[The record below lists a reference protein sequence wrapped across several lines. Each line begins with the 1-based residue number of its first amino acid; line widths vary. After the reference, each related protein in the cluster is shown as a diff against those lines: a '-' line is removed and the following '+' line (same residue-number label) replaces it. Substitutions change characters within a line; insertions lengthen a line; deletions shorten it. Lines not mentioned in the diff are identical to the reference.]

1 MKLSNTLYAKDL
13 PEWHAW
19 LELNYA
25 SVKEVWLV
33 YYKVHTGQPCIDYED
48 SVEEALCFGWI
59 DSLVQR
65 IDEASYARK
74 FTPRTNT
81 AKWSESNKCRVAKLI
96 REGRM
101 TQAGLAKL
109 GDLPADGIEPP
120 TPEPRPFRLPPEV
133 ETLIRANPVAWGNF
147 NKLPPSQRRLYIG
160 WATSAKKAETVTRRM
175 KEVIEDLEQNK
186 PLGMK

>member
-81 AKWSESNKCRVAKLI
+81 AKWSESNKCRVANSSVKD
-96 REGRM
+96 
-101 TQAGLAKL
+101 A
-109 GDLPADGIEPP
+109 
-120 TPEPRPFRLPPEV
+120 
-133 ETLIRANPVAWGNF
+133 
-147 NKLPPSQRRLYIG
+147 
-160 WATSAKKAETVTRRM
+160 
-175 KEVIEDLEQNK
+175 
-186 PLGMK
+186 